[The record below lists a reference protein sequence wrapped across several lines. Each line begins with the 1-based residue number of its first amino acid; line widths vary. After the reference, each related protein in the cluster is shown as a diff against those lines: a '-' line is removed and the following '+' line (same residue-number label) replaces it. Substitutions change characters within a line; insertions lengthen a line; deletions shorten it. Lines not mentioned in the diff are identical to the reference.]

1 MTNTLLNI
9 FISHAW
15 KDKKLSVF
23 KEIENKLRESY
34 NVWIDVRGI
43 DYGEII
49 RERLVQA
56 IETSDV
62 VLVLWSKAASES
74 EAVQFEIQTALDLE
88 KIVVP
93 CVITDYSLDHSQKL
107 QGRKYID
114 FMRDAKGIKSGL
126 IRLTQFLISLKMRE
140 PEFGELQDLVSAQ
153 TDLLQEL
160 EHFEYRMQQ
169 RVSGNEHGVA
179 YIQSSI
185 KLLNRMTQASRESSS
200 DEKIKM
206 SLFTEGVSRISA
218 QYRNPDQNDI
228 KLHLLVKLIDE
239 IDPEGTYTEIQAL
252 KMACLGGWAFGL
264 KTES

>member
-34 NVWIDVRGI
+34 NVWVDVKGI

-49 RERLVQA
+49 SERLVQA
-56 IETSDV
+56 IEMSDV

-74 EAVQFEIQTALDLE
+74 EAVQFEIQTALDLK

-93 CVITDYSLDHSQKL
+93 CVVTDHSLDHSQKL
-107 QGRKYID
+107 RGRKYID
-114 FMRDAKGIKSGL
+114 FMRDAKGINSGL
-126 IRLTQFLISLKMRE
+126 IRLTHLLIRLKRK
-140 PEFGELQDLVSAQ
+140 PEFGELQDLVSE
-153 TDLLQEL
+153 LLQEL

-169 RVSGNEHGVA
+169 RVSGNEHGDA
-179 YIQSSI
+179 YIQSSM
-185 KLLNRMTQASRESSS
+185 KLLNRIVQASRKSSS
-200 DEKIKM
+200 GEKTKM

-239 IDPEGTYTEIQAL
+239 IDPEGTYTVIQAV
-252 KMACLGGWAFGL
+252 KMACLGGWALGL